1 MNPGPGIETQIV
13 DYFKQSEDKQKNH
26 EAALRMLMERIAN
39 KKKGRDEKKIIA
51 GLLENIETE
60 KDTVRQQI
68 YRQALELLLR
78 GGRG

>member
-1 MNPGPGIETQIV
+1 MNPIPGIETQII
-13 DYFKQSEDKQKNH
+13 DYFKQSEEKPNSH
-26 EAALRMLMERIAN
+26 EMALRALMERIAS

-60 KDTVRQQI
+60 KDTVRLQI

-78 GGRG
+78 GDRC

>member
-1 MNPGPGIETQIV
+1 MTPTPGIETQIV
-13 DYFKQSEDKQKNH
+13 DYFKQSEEKQKSH
-26 EAALRMLMERIAN
+26 EAALRALMESIAS

-60 KDTVRQQI
+60 RDTVRLQI

-78 GGRG
+78 GDRC